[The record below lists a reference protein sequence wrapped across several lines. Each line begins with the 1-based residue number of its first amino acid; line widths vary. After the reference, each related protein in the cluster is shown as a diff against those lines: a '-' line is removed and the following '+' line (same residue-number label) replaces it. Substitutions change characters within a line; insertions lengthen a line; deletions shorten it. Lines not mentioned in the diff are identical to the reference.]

1 MPKHS
6 DDLNLAV
13 IAARFVRRLNDR
25 PILDV
30 IAALKTYHDTVR
42 PLDLERMA
50 ETPRDF
56 DIVHDVVGIYRYNN
70 DRTEVMHRETFVPR
84 FAVRQGRVA

>member
-25 PILDV
+25 PMLDV
-30 IAALKTYHDTVR
+30 VAVLKTYHDTVR

-50 ETPRDF
+50 ETPRDI
-56 DIVHDVVGIYRYNN
+56 DIVHDVLGIYRYS
-70 DRTEVMHRETFVPR
+70 DKAEVTHRETFVPR
-84 FAVRQGRVA
+84 FAVRQGRAA